1 MKRILLVAAIAAAP
15 ISPSF
20 AQDALTGAGA
30 RVEALEVGVAESQY
44 RLRVAQ
50 LYGRPPADIAGAG
63 PAYERAQDSGGLVV
77 RLDRAENQLR
87 QLNGQI
93 EQMQHQQRRLE
104 EQLKKFQQDVEFR
117 FQENAGKG
125 RAPAPAPRERRS
137 DVEPDVAPAI
147 TPAATTA
154 TIATTGSGLSS
165 APGIAVNPPI
175 SGAGR
180 RGDAFDPDANPTAPG
195 APRQLGATTAS
206 IPLSSTPPRASAPVD
221 LGAAP
226 GQPLDLSRASVN
238 GWTPPPVATTQ
249 PANVPAAPPQ
259 AGATTPGGAQVAS
272 VQQSGA
278 RLDYEIA
285 MNHYRAGQYEAAE
298 KAFGDFIGR
307 NPKDRLASEAV
318 FFLGESYFQRGRHRE
333 AAEQYLKISTSF
345 GRSAKAAEA
354 MLRLGQSLSAL
365 GAKEQACASF
375 GELPRKYPNASPNLR
390 AAADREAKRAA
401 CS

>member
-20 AQDALTGAGA
+20 AQDAPTGAAA
-30 RVEALEVGVAESQY
+30 RVEALEAGVAKSQY

-87 QLNGQI
+87 QMNGQI

-117 FQENAGKG
+117 FQENAGKS
-125 RAPAPAPRERRS
+125 RAPAPAPRERRG
-137 DVEPDVAPAI
+137 DIEPEVAPAI
-147 TPAATTA
+147 TPAATTVA
-154 TIATTGSGLSS
+154 TTTVATGSGLSS
-165 APGIAVNPPI
+165 APGIAVNPPLP
-175 SGAGR
+175 GAGR
-180 RGDAFDPDANPTAPG
+180 RGDAFDPNPTAPR
-195 APRQLGATTAS
+195 PLGATTAS
-206 IPLSSTPPRASAPVD
+206 IPLSSTPHRASAPVD

-226 GQPLDLSRASVN
+226 GQPLDLSRGSVN
-238 GWTPPPVATTQ
+238 GWTPPPVAATQ
-249 PANVPAAPPQ
+249 PASIPAAPPQ
-259 AGATTPGGAQVAS
+259 PGATSPGSAQVAS

-278 RLDYEIA
+278 RLDYDIA

-333 AAEQYLKISTSF
+333 AAEQYLKISTSY
-345 GRSAKAAEA
+345 GRSTKAAEA

-375 GELPRKYPNASPNLR
+375 GELPRKYPNASANLR
-390 AAADREAKRAA
+390 AAADREARRAA
-401 CS
+401 CT

>member
-15 ISPSF
+15 IFPSF
-20 AQDALTGAGA
+20 AQDAPTGAAA
-30 RVEALEVGVAESQY
+30 RVEALEAGVAESQY

-77 RLDRAENQLR
+77 RLDRAENLLR
-87 QLNGQI
+87 QMNGQI

-117 FQENAGKG
+117 FQENAGKS
-125 RAPAPAPRERRS
+125 RAPAPAPRERRG
-137 DVEPDVAPAI
+137 DIEPEVAPAI
-147 TPAATTA
+147 TPAATTVA
-154 TIATTGSGLSS
+154 TGSGLSS
-165 APGIAVNPPI
+165 APGIAVNPPLP
-175 SGAGR
+175 GAGR

-195 APRQLGATTAS
+195 APRPLGATTAS
-206 IPLSSTPPRASAPVD
+206 IPLSSTPHRASAPVD

-226 GQPLDLSRASVN
+226 GQPLDLSRGNGN
-238 GWTPPPVATTQ
+238 GWAPPPVATTQ
-249 PANVPAAPPQ
+249 PASIPAAPPQ
-259 AGATTPGGAQVAS
+259 AGATTPGSAQVAS

-278 RLDYEIA
+278 RLDYDIA

-333 AAEQYLKISTSF
+333 AAEQYLKISTSY
-345 GRSAKAAEA
+345 GRSTKAAEA

-375 GELPRKYPNASPNLR
+375 GELPRKYPNASANLR
-390 AAADREAKRAA
+390 AAADREARRAA
-401 CS
+401 CT